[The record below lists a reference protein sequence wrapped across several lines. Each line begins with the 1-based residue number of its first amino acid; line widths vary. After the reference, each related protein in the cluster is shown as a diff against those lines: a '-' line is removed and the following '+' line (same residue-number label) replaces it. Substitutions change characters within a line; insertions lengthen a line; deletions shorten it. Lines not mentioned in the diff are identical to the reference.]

1 MPKIADPF
9 SDGYRHL
16 NPLPDSTL
24 RDLARNDAAP
34 RDYRKFAV
42 ELLWVRKSPYVKHTD
57 LREFVQELEAEYE
70 GISFEFP
77 VPEVEQGP
85 GPLTAGITT
94 KTMFGSDELDEVPI
108 PPEAPED
115 NPPPKPRKKKPDDA

>member
-1 MPKIADPF
+1 MPKTIADPF

-16 NPLPDSTL
+16 NHLPDSTL
-24 RDLARNDAAP
+24 RDTARNEAAP

-57 LREFVQELEAEYE
+57 LREFVQEIEAEYE

-77 VPEVEQGP
+77 APKVEEGP
-85 GPLTAGITT
+85 GPLTSGVTT
-94 KTMFGSDELDEVPI
+94 ATMFGQEV
-108 PPEAPED
+108 ED
-115 NPPPKPRKKKPDDA
+115 NPPEEVPTPPEKKKSDAE

>member
-9 SDGYRHL
+9 DDHYQHL
-16 NPLPDSTL
+16 NHLPDSTL

-77 VPEVEQGP
+77 APVVEDGP

-94 KTMFGSDELDEVPI
+94 KTMFGSDEVPT
-108 PPEAPED
+108 PTEAPDED